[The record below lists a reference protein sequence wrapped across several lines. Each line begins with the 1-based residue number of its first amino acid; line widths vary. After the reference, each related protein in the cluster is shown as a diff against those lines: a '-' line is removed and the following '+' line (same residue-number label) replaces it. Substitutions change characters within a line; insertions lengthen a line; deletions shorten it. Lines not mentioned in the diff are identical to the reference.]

1 MIKVYLKDGKI
12 LLDTNDDRIPKAL
25 KELKRTDK
33 SNLEIIEDAI
43 KILEKKR
50 PTIEFPADNNMKYT
64 PKRKTEYD
72 SPRVQQ
78 LSIFD
83 EVI

>member
-12 LLDTNDDRIPKAL
+12 LFDSNDDRIPKAL

-33 SNLEIIEDAI
+33 SSLEIIQETI

-50 PTIEFPADNNMKYT
+50 PTVDFPADNIRYT
-64 PKRKTEYD
+64 PRKKTETD

-83 EVI
+83 EVM

>member
-1 MIKVYLKDGKI
+1 MLKVYLKDGKI
-12 LLDTNDDRIPKAL
+12 LLDTTDDRIPKAL

-33 SNLEIIEDAI
+33 PNSEIIKDTI
-43 KILEKKR
+43 KILERKM
-50 PTIEFPADNNMKYT
+50 PTVKFPADNMRYT
-64 PKRKTEYD
+64 PKRKKEEN
-72 SPRVQQ
+72 SKIQQ

>member
-33 SNLEIIEDAI
+33 SNLAIIEDTI
-43 KILEKKR
+43 KILERKR
-50 PTIEFPADNNMKYT
+50 PTIEFPADNMRYT
-64 PKRKTEYD
+64 PKRKKED
-72 SPRVQQ
+72 NSKVQQ

>member
-33 SNLEIIEDAI
+33 SNLAIIEDTI
-43 KILEKKR
+43 KILERKR
-50 PTIEFPADNNMKYT
+50 PTIEFPADNMRYT
-64 PKRKTEYD
+64 PKRKKED
-72 SPRVQQ
+72 NSKFQQ